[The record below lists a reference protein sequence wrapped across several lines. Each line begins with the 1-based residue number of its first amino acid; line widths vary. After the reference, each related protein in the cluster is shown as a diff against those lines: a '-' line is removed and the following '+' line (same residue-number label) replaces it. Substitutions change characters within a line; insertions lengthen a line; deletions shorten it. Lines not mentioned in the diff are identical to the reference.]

1 MPPNLTV
8 PIFDLVDVIFQL
20 QDGGWIRYWIMNTY
34 YHSSI
39 EIVCYFCSRFL
50 VGWLIVECVLLLYY
64 RRKAFWVAKQ
74 VLQLGMGDA
83 LEDWLIQKIQRFRKG
98 SSMASAI
105 NRLEQVLMRQKCTF
119 LIVDVLFVGCTIE

>member
-1 MPPNLTV
+1 VLDYE
-8 PIFDLVDVIFQL
+8 DLF
-20 QDGGWIRYWIMNTY
+20 
-34 YHSSI
+34 SF
-39 EIVCYFCSRFL
+39 IVYYFCIRFV
-50 VGWLIVECVLLLYY
+50 VGWFIVECVLLLYY

-105 NRLEQVLMRQKCTF
+105 NRLEQVLMRPK
-119 LIVDVLFVGCTIE
+119 